1 MSDNNTRKF
10 NRGRYMT
17 FLTVITVC
25 CVILGSLAHLAGAL
39 FWRFGFQPAGMGQ
52 GVVGGSDTLAGYAGL
67 DLDMD
72 IGSLKAVKGSEFM
85 IEFENYPQ
93 GMEPTWEMKGDTL
106 VVSQK
111 SGMNWGKNAD
121 FNHKGGVKLTIPE
134 GSTPDMDIH
143 LAMGGLEISD
153 LAFGSM
159 VIDLD
164 MGACTLTDCSMS
176 GCTVDADMGSCTFTD
191 CSMFGCDMDADMG
204 EITLKNCSFTDGTFD
219 ADMGNIKLIDAE
231 FASADCNADMGNVE
245 VSGSFTDLKAECSM
259 GSVKVTT
266 DAGSENASMDL
277 KTDMGKVTVNGE
289 NRGSEYKK

>member
-10 NRGRYMT
+10 NRGRYMA

-39 FWRFGFQPAGMGQ
+39 FWRFGFKPAGLGQ
-52 GVVGGSDTLAGYAGL
+52 GTVGGSDTLTGYAGL

-72 IGSLKAVKGSEFM
+72 IGSLNVVKGSEFM

-106 VVSQK
+106 VVNQK

-164 MGACTLTDCSMS
+164 MGACTITDCSMS
-176 GCTVDADMGSCTFTD
+176 GCSIDADMGACTLINCTMADCNIDADMGDIDFAKCTFTDGTFAADMGAITLKDCNFATADCDADMGS
-191 CSMFGCDMDADMG
+191 
-204 EITLKNCSFTDGTFD
+204 I
-219 ADMGNIKLIDAE
+219 
-231 FASADCNADMGNVE
+231 E
-245 VSGSFTDLKAECSM
+245 VSGAFRGLNADCAM

-266 DAGSENASMDL
+266 DAGSENAAMDL
-277 KTDMGKVTVNGE
+277 KTDMGKVTVNGTSYG
-289 NRGSEYKK
+289 NEYRK